1 MNFIKSKK
9 VWLIGAAVILAIAS
23 IITVS
28 LINSKKE
35 VATVS
40 KEEIEEY
47 RSLISDSMDIKKSIL
62 VLFETKEEAEDFIK
76 NHGSDEHPENTGLG
90 ATPYMPDGYYNLV
103 GKTILEAAF
112 DTMSDGE
119 YSKEA
124 IEYDGMF
131 CYLKR
136 LGIKKLSDEEIK
148 DMIVGER
155 QAGADHRKENAK

>member
-1 MNFIKSKK
+1 MKFIKSKK
-9 VWLIGAAVILAIAS
+9 VWLIGAAIILATAS

-47 RSLISDSMDIKKSIL
+47 RNLISDSMDIKKSIL
-62 VLFETKEEAEDFIK
+62 VLFETKEEADDFIQK
-76 NHGSDEHPENTGLG
+76 HGNDEHPENTGLG
-90 ATPYMPDGYYNLV
+90 ATPYMPEGYYNLV
-103 GKTILEAAF
+103 GKTVLETEF

-136 LGIKKLSDEEIK
+136 LGIKKLSDSEISEMIKNEK
-148 DMIVGER
+148 DL
-155 QAGADHRKENAK
+155 AKSKRKDKTK